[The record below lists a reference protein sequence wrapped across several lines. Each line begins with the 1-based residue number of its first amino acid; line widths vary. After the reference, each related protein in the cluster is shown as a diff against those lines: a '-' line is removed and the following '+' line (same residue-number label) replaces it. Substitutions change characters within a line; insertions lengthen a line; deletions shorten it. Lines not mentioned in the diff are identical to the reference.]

1 MKQNL
6 IITGSNSLIAIKLSK
21 ILKKNIK
28 YTILNTHRGIIKE
41 KIKGIDY
48 INIKNSDNVNF
59 KRQIKNANIIIHC
72 AGSTFA
78 KIKKK
83 KDINKSFKESIS
95 FSKKI
100 LDYSDLG
107 KKKLFIFL
115 SSGNINPSNETKI
128 DKYVAS
134 KLIIENYIKKKAIR
148 GNINYIILRPSHIY
162 GRGMPS
168 KLVIFKKM
176 LSYRL
181 PIIRN
186 FNYNLSLLSID
197 NLIDVILKCLS
208 NKKIKNKV
216 LYLCDNSDYSF
227 SEISLR
233 YKKITKSKNYEINLP
248 NIFLKILYNFYLKK
262 YYSQLFVSKIDF
274 LKKTKQ
280 ALNWKPKFNLWNS
293 KL

>member
-6 IITGSNSLIAIKLSK
+6 IITGSNSLVAIKLSK
-21 ILKKNIK
+21 KLKKNIK
-28 YTILNTHRGIIKE
+28 YKILNTHRGTIKE

-48 INIKNSDNVNF
+48 INTKNSDNVNF
-59 KRQIKNANIIIHC
+59 KRQIQNANIIIHC

-78 KIKKK
+78 NIKKK
-83 KDINKSFKESIS
+83 KDINKNFKESIS

-115 SSGNINPSNETKI
+115 SSGNINPLNKTKI

-162 GRGMPS
+162 GSGMPS

-176 LSYRL
+176 LSYKL

-186 FNYNLSLLSID
+186 FNYNISLLSID

-227 SEISLR
+227 YEISLR
-233 YKKITKSKNYEINLP
+233 YKKITKYKNYEIDLP
-248 NIFLKILYNFYLKK
+248 NIFLKIIYNFYLKK
-262 YYSQLFVSKIDF
+262 KYSQLFVSKIDF
-274 LKKTKQ
+274 LQNTKQ